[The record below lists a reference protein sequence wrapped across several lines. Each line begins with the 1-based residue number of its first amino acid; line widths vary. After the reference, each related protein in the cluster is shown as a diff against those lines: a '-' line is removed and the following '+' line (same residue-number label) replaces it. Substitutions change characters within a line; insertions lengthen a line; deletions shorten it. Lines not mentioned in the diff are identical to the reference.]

1 MKKLLPVLVL
11 AALAAACS
19 QKPAPVTEPAAA
31 PAAEAPAAAAA
42 TATPDAVVQQAATA
56 SQESAEP
63 ASTPNDPS
71 LQRMAGMPESAQLPA
86 GRWQAG
92 KNYRPIVPAQTTNAD
107 PGQVEVLEFLWLG
120 CPHCYD
126 LNPYVEAWRK
136 KLPPYV
142 KFSQLHVTWGDARDQ
157 QARLFF
163 TLEVMGRD
171 DLVAKAFDEIHR
183 RGNNL
188 LGANAAASQQLHV
201 TFAVANGVNRA
212 DFEREYNG
220 FAVNTRMQRA
230 GELTRRYRIDSVP
243 TAIVNGKYRTDA
255 AMAGGN
261 AELTQLL
268 SDLAAAEK
276 SR

>member
-1 MKKLLPVLVL
+1 MNMKQLLPVLVL

-19 QKPAPVTEPAAA
+19 QKPTPVAEPAA
-31 PAAEAPAAAAA
+31 PATEAPAA
-42 TATPDAVVQQAATA
+42 TATPDAAVQQAATD
-56 SQESAEP
+56 SQESAQP
-63 ASTPNDPS
+63 ASTPSDPS

-92 KNYRPIVPAQTTNAD
+92 RNYQPIVPAQTTNAD
-107 PGQVEVLEFLWLG
+107 PGQVEILEFLWLG

-136 KLPPYV
+136 KLPAYV

-163 TLEVMGRD
+163 TLEALGRD
-171 DLVAKAFDEIHR
+171 DLITKAFDEIHR

-230 GELTRRYRIDSVP
+230 GELTRRYRIDTVP
-243 TAIVNGKYRTDA
+243 TVIVNGKYRTDSG
-255 AMAGGN
+255 MAGGN

>member
-1 MKKLLPVLVL
+1 MKPLLPVLVL
-11 AALAAACS
+11 AALTAACS
-19 QKPAPVTEPAAA
+19 PKSPPVAAPAPAETPAAA
-31 PAAEAPAAAAA
+31 TTPD
-42 TATPDAVVQQAATA
+42 TATPDAAVQQAATA
-56 SQESAEP
+56 SQESSGS
-63 ASTPNDPS
+63 ASPPSDPS
-71 LQRMAGMPESAQLPA
+71 LQRMAGLPESAQLPA
-86 GRWQAG
+86 GRWQVG
-92 KNYRPIVPAQTTNAD
+92 KNYQPIVPAQSTNAD
-107 PGQVEVLEFLWLG
+107 PGQVEILEFLWLG

-136 KLPPYV
+136 KLPAYV

-188 LGANAAASQQLHV
+188 LGNSAAASQQLHV

-243 TAIVNGKYRTDA
+243 TVIVNGKYRTDA
-255 AMAGGN
+255 GMAGGN
-261 AELTQLL
+261 TELTQLL

>member
-1 MKKLLPVLVL
+1 MKQLLPILVL

-19 QKPAPVTEPAAA
+19 QKSTPVAEPVAA
-31 PAAEAPAAAAA
+31 PAAEAPAAAA
-42 TATPDAVVQQAATA
+42 TPDAAVQQAATA

-63 ASTPNDPS
+63 VNTPSDPS

-92 KNYRPIVPAQTTNAD
+92 KNYQPIVPAQTTNAD
-107 PGQVEVLEFLWLG
+107 PGQVEILEFLWLG

-126 LNPYVEAWRK
+126 LNPHVEAWRK
-136 KLPPYV
+136 KLPAYV

-163 TLEVMGRD
+163 TLEAMGRD

-243 TAIVNGKYRTDA
+243 TVIVNGKYRTDA
-255 AMAGGN
+255 AMANGN
-261 AELTQLL
+261 AELMQLL